1 MPELDKKLRL
11 LIGYRVLVVLSIA
24 LPYFLYQASVFPS
37 RAAKATAH
45 AGTAVRGEGSEQ
57 AGSTAEQ
64 ALEGP
69 PERPAATGFYGAL
82 ALDTRQGQ
90 ALRFV
95 IAFVSIQTL
104 LYIAIARLLPARHAL
119 QAYLQFFGDLMLI
132 TLLIPRLGDPP
143 GSFSIL
149 YLVTISVA
157 AVILRRSAA
166 LFVAGGAM
174 LMFSTMLMLLASP
187 FADVLPIHLA
197 SSYGP
202 FELLSKVELSKTL
215 LTHFGGFFGVAVLTS
230 YLAQNVARAE
240 EQLHDKHLR
249 LEALQRLHRDIVQSV
264 SSGLITTDLSGRIT
278 SLNLSGGEILGTRES
293 EVVGQLITSTGLFDR
308 AAWHRLTHSDQA
320 DRRSEVELNR
330 DGETIYIG
338 YHLNHLRDPEGAGRG
353 FSLIFQDLSQHRK
366 MQERL
371 RISDRMAAVGEM
383 AAGLAHEVG
392 NPLAAISG
400 SVQMM
405 AASEDTDPAR
415 RKLLEITL
423 RESQRLDR
431 TVKQFLK
438 FATPRERHPTRFDIA
453 KLLVE
458 ETALLSNS
466 DEVDERLQITAVM
479 QPRSAMVTADPDQIS
494 QIFWN
499 LARNALKAMPEG
511 GTLTVS
517 GRLQDDLYQIEFN
530 DTGSGMT
537 PEERTNL
544 FHPFKSFFDVGS
556 GIGMAIVYRIVEEH
570 GGTIHIDSEPGRGSV
585 IRVDLP
591 AGINSKT

>member
-11 LIGYRVLVVLSIA
+11 LIAYRVLVVLSIA
-24 LPYFLYQASVFPS
+24 LPYFLYQASIFPS

-45 AGTAVRGEGSEQ
+45 AAGVVRSEGPEQ
-57 AGSTAEQ
+57 AGAAAEQ
-64 ALEGP
+64 PLEGP
-69 PERPAATGFYGAL
+69 PERTAASGFYGAM

-95 IAFVSIQTL
+95 IALVSIQTL
-104 LYIAIARLLPARHAL
+104 LYIAISRLMPARHAL
-119 QAYLQFFGDLMLI
+119 QAYLQFFGDLLLI
-132 TLLIPRLGDPP
+132 TLLIPRLGDPA

-174 LMFSTMLMLLASP
+174 LMFSAMLILLASP
-187 FADVLPIHLA
+187 FADALPIHLA
-197 SSYGP
+197 GFYGP
-202 FELLSKVELSKTL
+202 FEMLSKVELSKTL

-240 EQLHDKHLR
+240 EQLHEKHLR

-278 SLNLSGGEILGTRES
+278 SLNRSGGEILGTIES
-293 EVVGQLITSTGLFDR
+293 EVLGQPITSTGLFDS
-308 AAWHRLTHSDQA
+308 ALWHRLTHTEQA
-320 DRRSEVELNR
+320 NQRTEVELNR
-330 DGETIYIG
+330 DGETTYVG

-453 KLLVE
+453 RLLVE
-458 ETALLSNS
+458 EIALLSNS
-466 DEVDERLQITAVM
+466 DEIDERHRIDAVM
-479 QPRSAMVTADPDQIS
+479 NPRSAMVTADPDQIS

-499 LARNALKAMPEG
+499 LARNALKAMPDG

-517 GRLQDDLYQIEFN
+517 GRLQEDLYQIEFS

-570 GGTIHIDSEPGRGSV
+570 GGAIHIDSEPGRGSV

-591 AGINSKT
+591 ARTSPKT